1 MMKFDLSTVFIRSD
15 GSFVVNNGMYHVPNF
30 GEWKKLWEEINKYIK
45 KHPEVVTDE
54 PSTPEP
60 TLEEIKILKLGEI
73 NSAYDAA
80 TSSLV
85 ATYPQTELLTFDKQE
100 QEARSYLSDPS
111 ASTPFL
117 SGLAKARGITLDDLV
132 GRVIAKS
139 EAFAAAVATLT
150 GQRQRYEDLLTVAKT
165 AEEIEAIVP
174 EYRLPEA

>member
-1 MMKFDLSTVFIRSD
+1 MNFYIGQFFEKAYPPDAAVWCNKNNAYIDTID
-15 GSFVVNNGMYHVPNF
+15 GGY
-30 GEWKKLWEEINKYIK
+30 
-45 KHPEVVTDE
+45 
-54 PSTPEP
+54 
-60 TLEEIKILKLGEI
+60 EIKSVPAPTIDELRAIKLNDI
-73 NSAYDAA
+73 NAAYDTA

-85 ATYPQTELLTFDKQE
+85 STYPQTELLTFDKQE
-100 QEARSYLSDPS
+100 AEARAYSADPS

-117 SGLAKARGITLDDLV
+117 SGLAQARGITLDDLV